1 MGGDEDARG
10 KSGAAETDWRA
21 SGRAASG
28 FLHYNEEAGGYD
40 KHAET
45 IRDLLVQNQGVQVRE
60 ESKAE
65 RA

>member
-1 MGGDEDARG
+1 MGGDEDAGG
-10 KSGAAETDWRA
+10 KSGAAETDWSA

-28 FLHYNEEAGGYD
+28 FYNEEAGGYD